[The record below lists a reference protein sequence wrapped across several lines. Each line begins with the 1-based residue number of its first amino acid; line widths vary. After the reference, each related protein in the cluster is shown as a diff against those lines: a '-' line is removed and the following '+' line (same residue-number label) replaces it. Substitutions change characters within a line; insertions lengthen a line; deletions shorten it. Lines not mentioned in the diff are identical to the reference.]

1 MGENKVAF
9 CCKPCLLLVQYLSHP
24 GCSFLPK
31 APGLWLPPA
40 TLSSLHLLSD
50 RPYPYVLLG
59 LPASISLFQPTFIT
73 MASAI
78 LHNSQDPVTR
88 CPEILGSS
96 WLSSLEKEIPAIL
109 CHNPPSCHLHHVP
122 CPPAAG
128 EACCSLSISCTPV
141 PLLLLFPPGPCPP
154 LAHHTPFLVDVL
166 NCPLKAQWKHQL
178 VHEALASLPGQN

>member
-1 MGENKVAF
+1 MLFAASRAS
-9 CCKPCLLLVQYLSHP
+9 CLFNTCPTLAALFSPRPQ
-24 GCSFLPK
+24 GCGSL
-31 APGLWLPPA
+31 LPPSPPCTCSQTGHPLMCSWA
-40 TLSSLHLLSD
+40 SLPPS
-50 RPYPYVLLG
+50 PC
-59 LPASISLFQPTFIT
+59 FKPTFIT
-73 MASAI
+73 VASAI
-78 LHNSQDPVTR
+78 FHNSQDPVTR

-96 WLSSLEKEIPAIL
+96 WLSSLEKEIPAVL

-141 PLLLLFPPGPCPP
+141 PLLLLFPPGPCLL